1 MAQEYWIVSHVARRE
16 DEDGND
22 LDLGVADSN
31 IVIKAGT
38 KAQVRQHILGKYKIT
53 PASKEMLVDL
63 LTAGCKVES
72 VADEVAGD
80 EPAGEGK
87 S

>member
-1 MAQEYWIVSHVARRE
+1 MSQDYWIVSALEASE
-16 DEDGND
+16 DVPER
-22 LDLGVADSN
+22 AAN

-80 EPAGEGK
+80 EPAGEAR
-87 S
+87 